1 MSASYKYESATIIR
15 VVTILGV
22 VACLCV
28 SAIAGLA
35 WTHHDIPDALASVA
49 GGAVGAL
56 ATLLATYLPSP
67 VPGGHRA
74 TDAVLPSS
82 PTISG
87 PSAARDSAGSEPL
100 LPPPP

>member
-28 SAIAGLA
+28 ASIAGLA
-35 WTHHDIPDALASVA
+35 WTRHQVPDALASVA

-67 VPGGHRA
+67 VPGGSRA
-74 TDAVLPSS
+74 SDVAVMTATAADTPAEGSHQ
-82 PTISG
+82 SG
-87 PSAARDSAGSEPL
+87 N
-100 LPPPP
+100 PPHST